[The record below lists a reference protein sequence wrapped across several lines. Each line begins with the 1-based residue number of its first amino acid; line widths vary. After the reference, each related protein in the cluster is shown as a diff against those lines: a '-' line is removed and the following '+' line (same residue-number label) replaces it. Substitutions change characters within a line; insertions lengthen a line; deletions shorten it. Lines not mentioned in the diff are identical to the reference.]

1 MSVYSMTGYASA
13 QSALVNQGK
22 EPHNAPQLRV
32 ELRAVNNRFLDLHIK
47 LPEALNANEPSV
59 RERISQ
65 HLRRGKVDVRI
76 HLESLKSGAVAE
88 PSEELLAALAAAQA
102 RVHRALPQASG
113 LSVSQILQWAQHAQP
128 TEQDLTPTLIAT
140 LDEALTALKASR
152 EREGQRLVVMLQE
165 RVQSLRALALQAQPL
180 IPELVEQQRTKF
192 LAKFEAALGD
202 TTGVDA
208 SAAQE
213 RALSEAAAFAIRIDV
228 AEELTRL
235 ASHLDEIDQLLQR
248 GGELGKRLDFLIQEL
263 HREANTLG
271 SKSSTLTLSR
281 ISVDMKVL
289 IEQMR
294 EQVQNIE

>member
-13 QSALVNQGK
+13 QSALVSEG
-22 EPHNAPQLRV
+22 EDTRNAPQLRV
-32 ELRAVNNRFLDLHIK
+32 ELRSVNNRFLDLHIR
-47 LPEALNANEPSV
+47 LPEILNASEPAV

-65 HLRRGKVDVRI
+65 QLRRGKVDVRI
-76 HLESLKSGAVAE
+76 NLESLRSGSVAE
-88 PSEELLAALAAAQA
+88 PSEALLAALAAAQA
-102 RVHRALPQASG
+102 RVHATLPHAAG
-113 LSVSQILQWAQHAQP
+113 LSVSQILQWAQQP
-128 TEQDLTPTLIAT
+128 QPIDQDLTPVLMQL
-140 LDEALTALKASR
+140 LDEALALLRASR
-152 EREGQRLVVMLQE
+152 AREGERLVTMLRD
-165 RVQSLRALALQAQPL
+165 RVQGLRALAQQAMPL
-180 IPELVEQQRTKF
+180 IPELVEQQRSKY

-202 TTGVDA
+202 ASGVDKD
-208 SAAQE
+208 AAQE
-213 RALSEAAAFAIRIDV
+213 RALNEAAAFAIRIDV

-235 ASHLDEIDQLLQR
+235 ASHLDEIDDLLVQ